1 MKNALYTK
9 DGFLNQKYIQDLAD
23 HNNISFIVEIGG
35 RQVGKTYGTLDL
47 MLQQKRKFILMRR
60 TLSEM
65 EFICNDINNPF
76 TAHRDYMTE
85 IKKDSKYTG
94 GVYLISHDSDPE
106 YIAALM
112 ALSAVAKIRGFNG
125 EIYSDLIFDEFI
137 PENHITRIRNEGE
150 AFLNAI
156 VTISGN
162 RELQGAAP
170 LRCWLLANSNNLNSP
185 ILGILNI
192 MEKVEDMRIRDQ
204 EISVLGDRGI
214 MIILPKSEQIMD
226 ARKKT
231 AVFRAISPDSE
242 FARMAFGNEFSYN
255 DNSNIKH
262 VNLREYI
269 LKYIC
274 GEIAYYKHKNKSE
287 YYVSYHASGNA
298 REYPPTLRGRTKCL
312 MDFPQIKKRYYD
324 GKTYFET
331 LSIKE
336 RFLEYFINV

>member
-1 MKNALYTK
+1 MSGLYTK
-9 DGFLNQKYIQDLAD
+9 EGFLNQTYIQTLAD
-23 HNNISFIVEIGG
+23 YNNISFIVEIGG

-47 MLQQKRKFILMRR
+47 MLRQHRKFILMRR
-60 TLSEM
+60 TISEM

-76 TAHRDYMTE
+76 TAHRDFMTE
-85 IKKDSKYTG
+85 IKKDTKYTG

-125 EIYSDLIFDEFI
+125 DIYSDLIFDEFI
-137 PENHITRIRNEGE
+137 PENHVTRIRAEGE

-162 RELQGAAP
+162 RELSGRPP
-170 LRCWLLANSNNLNSP
+170 LRSWLLANSNNLNSP
-185 ILGILNI
+185 ILQILNI
-192 MEKVEDMRIRDQ
+192 MEKVEDMRDHDQ
-204 EISVLGDRGI
+204 EISIMKDRGI
-214 MIILPKSEQIMD
+214 MIILPKSEQIMN

-231 AVFRAISPDSE
+231 AIFKAISPESE

-255 DNSNIKH
+255 DDSNIKH
-262 VNLREYI
+262 VNIREYI

-274 GEIAYYKHKNKSE
+274 GEIAYYKHKDKSE
-287 YYVSYHASGNA
+287 YYVCCHVTGTAK
-298 REYPPTLRGRTKCL
+298 EYPPTLRGRTKCL
-312 MDFPQIKKRYYD
+312 MDNPMIKKRYFD
-324 GKTYFET
+324 GKTYFES

-336 RFLEYFINV
+336 RFLDYFINV